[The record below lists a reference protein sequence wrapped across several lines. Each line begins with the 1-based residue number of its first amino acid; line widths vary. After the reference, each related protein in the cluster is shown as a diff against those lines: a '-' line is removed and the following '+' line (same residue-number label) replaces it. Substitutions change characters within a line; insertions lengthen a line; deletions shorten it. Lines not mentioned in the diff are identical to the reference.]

1 MTTAIGVALPFAGL
15 VAAVALLWGWGLTWV
30 DVGLLVGLYLLT
42 GLGITVGFHRLLVH
56 RSFETYTFIKFVLAA
71 LGSMAVQGAVMKWVA
86 NHRRHHQH
94 SDTEADPHSPHR
106 YGRGVLAWL
115 RGFWHAHIG
124 WVFLPEPPRLSRY
137 VSDLHRSR
145 TLIAVD
151 KLFLGWVGLG
161 LLIPAVLGGWLTE
174 SWIGVVRG
182 LLWGGL
188 VRVFFVH
195 HVTWSVNSI
204 GHLWGSRPHDSN
216 DQSRNNYILGILAFG
231 EGWHNSHHAFPTSA
245 HHGLKWWQP
254 DLSYFVIRLLAILGL
269 AWNVRLPPKGSLS
282 RVTHPDDIGGNSE
295 NKAIVC

>member
-1 MTTAIGVALPFAGL
+1 MAER
-15 VAAVALLWGWGLTWV
+15 LLACTHW
-30 DVGLLVGLYLLT
+30 
-42 GLGITVGFHRLLVH
+42 LGIPSRTAPLIALRFGF
-56 RSFETYTFIKFVLAA
+56 A
-71 LGSMAVQGAVMKWVA
+71 
-86 NHRRHHQH
+86 
-94 SDTEADPHSPHR
+94 
-106 YGRGVLAWL
+106 
-115 RGFWHAHIG
+115 
-124 WVFLPEPPRLSRY
+124 
-137 VSDLHRSR
+137 RSR

-245 HHGLKWWQP
+245 RHGLKWWQP

-269 AWNVRLPPKGSLS
+269 AWNVPLPPKGSLS
-282 RVTHPDDIGGNSE
+282 RVSHPDDIGGNSE